1 MGSAA
6 QPELE
11 AKIRRLADSEQW
23 EDAASCGLKGYGA
36 ELLGFLH
43 AVVEDSAGADEVFS
57 LACEKAWTGLPNFRF
72 ESTFRTW
79 LYGVARNVAHD
90 RWRAQRRHRKRFEGL
105 DDNSRAGQLA
115 AQVRSTTA
123 IHLRTQTKTEL
134 QRIRDALPP
143 EDRML
148 LVLRLDREMSWT
160 EIARVL
166 DGEGSTAADVARE
179 AARLRKR
186 YERVK
191 AKLTEQLRELVDEP

>member
-1 MGSAA
+1 MGAA

-11 AKIRRLADSEQW
+11 AEIRRLADEERW
-23 EDAASCGLKGYGA
+23 EEAATRALKGYGA

-43 AVVEDSAGADEVFS
+43 AVVEDPAGADEVFS
-57 LACEKAWTGLPNFRF
+57 LACEKAWTGLPTFRF

-79 LYGVARNVAHD
+79 LYGVARNLAYD
-90 RWRAQRRHRKRFEGL
+90 RWRAQQRHRKRFEGL
-105 DDNSRAGQLA
+105 EDNSRAEQVA
-115 AQVRSTTA
+115 AHVRSTTA
-123 IHLRTQTKTEL
+123 MHLRSQTKTEL

-160 EIARVL
+160 EVARVL
-166 DGEGSTAADVARE
+166 TDDATADDDVARE

-191 AKLTEQLRELVDEP
+191 AKLTQELRGLAKEPR